1 MDIRYLRRIIDL
13 CVSKNVIQRRPAMST
28 LSIAKYFPFP
38 RVRIIDQS
46 VYWGASQAQIKAVP
60 DQRFTPICHIC
71 GHPSGHIHSWEQ
83 RTVRDLNLASARVWL
98 HCQYRKILCLQCQ
111 RILIED
117 LELFH
122 PYLRV
127 TQRLA
132 QYIHALC
139 KVMTVKEV
147 SQHLGLA
154 WKTVKNIDKLFLERQ
169 YGQPNF
175 EGLKILAIDEISIRR
190 GHRYLTIVLDYL
202 TGRVVWIGKHRKAR
216 TLSRFFNQMTPEQRK
231 ALEAIVMDMWDP
243 YIKAVQ
249 KKVPHVKIVFDLFH
263 VVAQFSRVIDQVRNS
278 EYRKASQENKEVFK
292 GAKYLLLKN
301 RSNVRR
307 KKERQQ
313 LKELL
318 RLNETIN
325 TVMILKDQLK
335 HIWSYRSRTWANK
348 ALDEWCSLARALRQ
362 RTVTKFTKMLDHY
375 RYGILN
381 HCDYP
386 IHTGIL
392 EGVNNKIKVIK
403 RKAYGFQDLH
413 YFSLKIIQ
421 AFAN

>member
-1 MDIRYLRRIIDL
+1 MDIRYLFGIINL
-13 CVSKNVIQRRPAMST
+13 CASKKITPRRPAMSA

-46 VYWGASQAQIKAVP
+46 VCLKATQARIEVLP
-60 DQRFTPICHIC
+60 DQRFHPICHIC
-71 GHPSGHIHSWEQ
+71 GQRSGHIHSWAQ
-83 RTVRDLNLASARVWL
+83 RTIRDLNLALARVWL
-98 HCQYRKILCLQCQ
+98 DCWYRKIFCRQCR

-117 LELFH
+117 LELFL
-122 PYLRV
+122 PYFRV
-127 TQRLA
+127 TRRLA
-132 QYIHALC
+132 QYIHELC
-139 KVMTVKEV
+139 KVMTVQEV
-147 SQHLGLA
+147 AKHLALD

-175 EGLKILAIDEISIRR
+175 EGLRILAIDEISIRK
-190 GHRYLTIVLDYL
+190 GHRYLTVVLDYL
-202 TGRVVWIGKHRKAR
+202 TGRVVWIGKNRKAR
-216 TLSRFFNQMTPEQRK
+216 TLDRFFNQMTPDQRRS
-231 ALEAIVMDMWDP
+231 LEAIVMDMWDP

-249 KKVPHVKIVFDLFH
+249 KKVPHVKIIFDLFH

-278 EYRKASQENKEVFK
+278 EYRKASQEDKEVFK

-307 KKERQQ
+307 KKERRQ

-318 RLNETIN
+318 KLNEVIN

-335 HIWSYRSRTWANK
+335 HIWSYRSRTWAHN
-348 ALDEWCSLARALRQ
+348 ALDEWCALARTLAQ
-362 RTVTKFTKMLDHY
+362 RAVTRFAKMLDRY

-403 RKAYGFQDLH
+403 RKAYGFHDLR

-421 AFAN
+421 AFN

>member
-1 MDIRYLRRIIDL
+1 MDIRYLRGIIDL
-13 CVSKNVIQRRPAMST
+13 SKNIIQRRPAMSK
-28 LSIAKYFPFP
+28 LSIAKYFPFR
-38 RVRIIDQS
+38 RVRIIAQS
-46 VYWGASQAQIKAVP
+46 VFLRATQAWIEVVP
-60 DQRFTPICHIC
+60 DQRFHPICHRC
-71 GHPSGHIHSWEQ
+71 GQRCGQIHSWAQ

-98 HCQYRKILCLQCQ
+98 NCRYRKIFCLHCQ

-122 PYLRV
+122 PYFRV

-132 QYIHALC
+132 QYIHELC
-139 KVMTVKEV
+139 KVMTVQEV
-147 SQHLGLA
+147 ARHLGLA
-154 WKTVKNIDKLFLERQ
+154 WKTVKTIDKLFLERQ

-202 TGRVVWIGKHRKAR
+202 TGRVVWIGQHRKAR

-231 ALEAIVMDMWDP
+231 TLEAIVMDMWDP

-318 RLNETIN
+318 QLNEVIN

-362 RTVTKFTKMLDHY
+362 RAITKFAKMLDRY

-403 RKAYGFQDLH
+403 RKAYGFHDLR
-413 YFSLKIIQ
+413 YFSLKITQ